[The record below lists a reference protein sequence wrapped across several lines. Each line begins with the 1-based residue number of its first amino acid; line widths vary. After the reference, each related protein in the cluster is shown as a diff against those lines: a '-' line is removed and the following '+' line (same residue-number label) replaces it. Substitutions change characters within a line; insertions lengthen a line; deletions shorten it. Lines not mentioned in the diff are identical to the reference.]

1 METKKCYRCGI
12 EKPLTDFHKH
22 YKMPQ
27 GRRNIC
33 KECACREERV
43 RQFRL
48 SQDPTYYEKQRKRG
62 RDKYR
67 RLYAEQH
74 KKSTHNEN
82 KDASRD
88 LKAIGVN
95 LDGYEIHHWDYN
107 QRKNVSLL
115 SPRAHKRAHLLLTFD
130 KDTKK
135 FKHNETLLETKEEHL
150 AVILLALKDF
160 NPIVEYESVGEVIR
174 IKTNI

>member
-33 KECACREERV
+33 KECACREERA

-48 SQDPTYYEKQRKRG
+48 SQDPTYYEKQRERG

-107 QRKNVSLL
+107 QRKNVFLL

-135 FKHNETLLETKEEHL
+135 FKHNDILLQTKEEHL
-150 AVILLALKDF
+150 NVILLALKDF
-160 NPIVEYESVGEVIR
+160 NPLVEHEPIEEVIR
-174 IKTNI
+174 IRTTI

>member
-12 EKPLTDFHKH
+12 EKPLTEFHKH
-22 YKMPQ
+22 YQMPQ

-33 KECACREERV
+33 KECACREERE

-48 SQDPTYYEKQRKRG
+48 SQDPSYYDKERQRG

-67 RLYAEQH
+67 RLYAGQH
-74 KKSTHNEN
+74 KKSTHKEN
-82 KDASRD
+82 KQTRGYIASLGID
-88 LKAIGVN
+88 LQGT
-95 LDGYEIHHWDYN
+95 EIHHWDYN
-107 QRKNVSLL
+107 QSQNVFLI
-115 SPRAHKRAHLLLTFD
+115 SPRAHKRAHLLLKFD
-130 KDTKK
+130 ENTKK